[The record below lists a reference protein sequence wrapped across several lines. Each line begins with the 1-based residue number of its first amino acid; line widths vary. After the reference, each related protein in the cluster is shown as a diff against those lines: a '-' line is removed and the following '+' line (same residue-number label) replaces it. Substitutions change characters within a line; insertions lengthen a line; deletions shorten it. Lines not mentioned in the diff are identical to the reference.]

1 MVLQCVEEA
10 GLDSKKYKDCYASE
24 LGTLLQLKA
33 ALKTK
38 GLPTRS
44 KNSHGLIAF
53 VPTIV
58 YNNKFDSD
66 KTTKSRRALVDV
78 LCAEIKATLGVQPK
92 ACQ

>member
-44 KNSHGLIAF
+44 NGLIAF

-58 YNNKFDSD
+58 YNNQFDSD

>member
-24 LGTLLQLKA
+24 LGTLLQLEA

-38 GLPTRS
+38 GLPTRIS
-44 KNSHGLIAF
+44 F